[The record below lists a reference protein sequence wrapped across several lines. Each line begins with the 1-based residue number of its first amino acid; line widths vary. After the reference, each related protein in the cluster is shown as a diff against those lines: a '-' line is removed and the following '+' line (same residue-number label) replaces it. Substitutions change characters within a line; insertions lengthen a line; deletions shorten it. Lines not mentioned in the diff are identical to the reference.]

1 MNNAPSYRALYA
13 GLLFFIF
20 DLRYA
25 SPLINAPEVILA
37 SSLIPQGE
45 PARKVSLRLLLSL
58 PEYRRRPIALLSAD
72 FSESQVAAHRPDLDD
87 LSNRDFH
94 LAGLYALY
102 SILGKVGRPGGQE
115 ILPTGRRNFKKVPLR
130 YL

>member
-1 MNNAPSYRALYA
+1 MNNAPLYRALYA

-25 SPLINAPEVILA
+25 SPLINAPAVMLA

-58 PEYRRRPIALLSAD
+58 PEYRRRLITLLSAD
-72 FSESQVAAHRPDLDD
+72 FSESQGTAHRPALDD
-87 LSNRDFH
+87 LSTER
-94 LAGLYALY
+94 L
-102 SILGKVGRPGGQE
+102 SS
-115 ILPTGRRNFKKVPLR
+115 
-130 YL
+130 